1 MSYYYGFKIMIYK
14 GFEIIEFFGEYVV
27 YLKKEV
33 VFQDTKLTSC
43 KNWIEGNLQKNLQN
57 GKEIAVFS
65 ENYLNGKSGVLL
77 DINENSFKVSL
88 FDGKKG
94 FNSQLL
100 LPQTFEYR
108 NTNFRSK

>member
-1 MSYYYGFKIMIYK
+1 MIYK
-14 GFEIIEFFGEYVV
+14 GFEIVEFFEEYVV
-27 YLKKEV
+27 YLKNQV
-33 VFQDTKLTSC
+33 VFQDPKLTTC
-43 KNWIEGNLQKNLQN
+43 KNWIEGNLEKNLYA

-77 DINENSFKVSL
+77 NINENSFKVSL

-100 LPQTFEYR
+100 IPQTFEYGK
-108 NTNFRSK
+108 NDFRSK